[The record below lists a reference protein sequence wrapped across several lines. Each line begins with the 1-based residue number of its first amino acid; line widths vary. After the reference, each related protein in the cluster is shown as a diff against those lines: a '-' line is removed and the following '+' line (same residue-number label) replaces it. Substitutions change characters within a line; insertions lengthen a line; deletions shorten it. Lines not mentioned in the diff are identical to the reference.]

1 MTLAPPIRVQSVIDD
16 TPMNVKRWGVVA
28 LCFVIALLDGFDT
41 QSIAFIGSSIAEEFA
56 MSTAAMT
63 AVITASTVGMALGA
77 ITLGSV
83 GDRIG
88 RKRAILLA
96 LTIFGFFSFLGA
108 FAQAPWQIILL
119 RFLIGLGMGGATP
132 SLLALAAEYSPVGS
146 RKMSMTLV
154 LLGLPGGAMLG
165 GVVAAAWLPVLG
177 WRGIF
182 LLGGVLPLILLLVV
196 VLVLP
201 ESPSYL
207 ATRGDAASQAK
218 ARNLL
223 QRMTGA
229 TLPEGTV
236 LQAEQADDDE
246 NAGSIRALFDSAY
259 RNSTITICAIYLA
272 NWVAWF
278 LLLQWTPTALHQAGL
293 SKEQAAS
300 GTIVVNGAFILFS
313 FLVAALLSRV
323 AIRTLLLGMFGVG
336 ILVAL
341 GLSVSGSNWTLTFLL
356 IALAGFGIGGQQLV
370 LNYLIAET
378 YPTQLRGTATGF
390 SIGVGRTGSIIGSAL
405 GGALLS
411 SVGVGGYFGFIAVPL
426 AIAALA
432 TLTLRSRQR
441 NSSSEDH
448 DDEGLALTGPER

>member
-1 MTLAPPIRVQSVIDD
+1 MTLAPSVRVQAVIDD

-56 MSTAAMT
+56 MSTASMT

-77 ITLGSV
+77 ISLGSI
-83 GDRIG
+83 GDRVG
-88 RKRAILLA
+88 RKRAILLS
-96 LTIFGFFSFLGA
+96 LTIFGFFSLLGA

-196 VLVLP
+196 ATVLP

-223 QRMTGA
+223 RRITGA
-229 TLPEGTV
+229 DIADDAV
-236 LQAEQADDDE
+236 LRAEQEDE

-259 RNSTITICAIYLA
+259 RSTTITICAIYLA
-272 NWVAWF
+272 NWIAWF

-313 FLVAALLSRV
+313 FLVAVLLSRV

-341 GLSVSGSNWTLTFLL
+341 GLSVSGSNWTLTFAL
-356 IALAGFGIGGQQLV
+356 IAAAGFGIGGQQLV

-426 AIAALA
+426 AVAAIA
-432 TLTLRSRQR
+432 TLTLRSRPR
-441 NSSSEDH
+441 HVSPDSRH
-448 DDEGLALTGPER
+448 DDGLALAGRER

>member
-1 MTLAPPIRVQSVIDD
+1 MSLPTPIRVQSVIDD
-16 TPMNVKRWGVVA
+16 TPMNAKRWAVVG
-28 LCFVIALLDGFDT
+28 LCFTIALLDGFDT

-77 ITLGSV
+77 ITLGSI

-96 LTIFGFFSFLGA
+96 LSIFGFFSVLGA
-108 FAQAPWQIILL
+108 FAQAPWQIVLL

-132 SLLALAAEYSPVGS
+132 SLLALAAEYSPVQS
-146 RKMSMTLV
+146 RKLSMTLV

-182 LLGGVLPLILLLVV
+182 LLGGILPLILLAVV
-196 VLVLP
+196 AFLP

-207 ATRGDAASQAK
+207 ATRNDAASQDK
-218 ARNLL
+218 ARTLL
-223 QRMTGA
+223 RRMTGVA
-229 TLPEGTV
+229 IPDDAMLAPE
-236 LQAEQADDDE
+236 QRDE
-246 NAGSIRALFDSAY
+246 TAGSVRALFTTDY
-259 RNSTITICAIYLA
+259 RTATITICAIYLA

-293 SKEQAAS
+293 SKEQAAT
-300 GTIVVNGAFILFS
+300 GTIVVNGAFIVFS
-313 FLVAALLSRV
+313 FLVTALLSRLAV
-323 AIRTLLLGMFGVG
+323 RPLLLGMFGLG

-341 GLSVSGSNWTLTFLL
+341 GLAVSGTNWTLVFIL
-356 IALAGFGIGGQQLV
+356 IALAGLGIGGQQLV

-405 GGALLS
+405 GGALLG
-411 SVGVGGYFGFIAVPL
+411 SVGVGGYFGFLALPL

-432 TLTLRSRQR
+432 TLALRPQR
-441 NSSSEDH
+441 RGLASSSTD
-448 DDEGLALTGPER
+448 DDELALAGEER

>member
-56 MSTAAMT
+56 MSTASMT

-88 RKRAILLA
+88 RKRAILVA

-196 VLVLP
+196 VLALP

-207 ATRGDAASQAK
+207 ATRGDAASQTK

-229 TLPEGTV
+229 AIPAGAV
-236 LQAEQADDDE
+236 LQAEQDDDE

-441 NSSSEDH
+441 HVPPEDH
-448 DDEGLALTGPER
+448 HDEDLELAGQDR

>member
-1 MTLAPPIRVQSVIDD
+1 MSLPSPIRVQAVIDD
-16 TPMNVKRWGVVA
+16 TPMNAKRWSVVG

-77 ITLGSV
+77 ISLGSI

-96 LTIFGFFSFLGA
+96 LIIFGFFSLLGS

-132 SLLALAAEYSPVGS
+132 SLLALAAEYSPAPS
-146 RKMSMTLV
+146 RKLAMTLV

-182 LLGGVLPLILLLVV
+182 LIGGILPLILLAAVFFT
-196 VLVLP
+196 P

-207 ATRGDAASQAK
+207 STRDDAASQRK
-218 ARNLL
+218 ARELL
-223 QRMTGA
+223 RRMTGA
-229 TLPEGTV
+229 AIPDGAL
-236 LQAEQADDDE
+236 LQSEHRDE
-246 NAGSIRALFDSAY
+246 SAGSIRALFAVEY
-259 RNSTITICAIYLA
+259 RTSTMTICSIYLA

-278 LLLQWTPTALHQAGL
+278 LLLQWTPTALHQLGL

-313 FLVAALLSRV
+313 FLVTILLSRV
-323 AIRTLLLGMFGVG
+323 AIRPLLLGMFGLG

-341 GLSVSGSNWTLTFLL
+341 GLAVSGSNWTFVF
-356 IALAGFGIGGQQLV
+356 IFISLAGLGIGGQQLV

-390 SIGVGRTGSIIGSAL
+390 SIGIGRTGSIMGSAL
-405 GGALLS
+405 GGWLLS
-411 SVGVGGYFGFIAVPL
+411 SFGVGGYFGFIAIPL
-426 AIAALA
+426 AIAAVA
-432 TLTLRSRQR
+432 TLTLRPRR
-441 NSSSEDH
+441 R
-448 DDEGLALTGPER
+448 GLAPTEADDGELALAGDER

>member
-1 MTLAPPIRVQSVIDD
+1 MTLPAPLRVQAVIDD
-16 TPMNVKRWGVVA
+16 TPMNIKRWGVVA
-28 LCFVIALLDGFDT
+28 LCFTIALLDGFDT

-56 MSTAAMT
+56 MSTASMT

-88 RKRAILLA
+88 RKRAILIA
-96 LTIFGFFSFLGA
+96 LSIFGFFSLLGA
-108 FAQAPWQIILL
+108 FAQAPWQIVAL

-132 SLLALAAEYSPVGS
+132 SLLALAAEYSPASS

-182 LLGGVLPLILLLVV
+182 LLGGLLPLLLLALVV
-196 VLVLP
+196 TALP

-207 ATRGDAASQAK
+207 ATRADADSQDR
-218 ARNLL
+218 ARTLL
-223 QRMTGA
+223 RRMTGA
-229 TLPEGTV
+229 DLPVGTV
-236 LQAEQADDDE
+236 LQPEQRDE
-246 NAGSIRALFDSAY
+246 AAGSVTALFAAEY
-259 RNSTITICAIYLA
+259 RTSTMTICAIYLA

-293 SKEQAAS
+293 SKEQAAT
-300 GTIVVNGAFILFS
+300 GTIVVNGAFIVFS
-313 FLVAALLSRV
+313 FLVTALLSRV
-323 AIRTLLLGMFGVG
+323 AIRPLLLGMFGLG
-336 ILVAL
+336 IAVAA
-341 GLSVSGSNWTLTFLL
+341 GLAVAGSNWILVFVL
-356 IALAGFGIGGQQLV
+356 IALAGLGIGGQQLV

-405 GGALLS
+405 GGWLLS
-411 SVGVGGYFGFIAVPL
+411 TVGVSGYFGFIAIPL
-426 AIAALA
+426 VIAALA
-432 TLTLRSRQR
+432 TLTLRPRRRRLTPHSG
-441 NSSSEDH
+441 SED
-448 DDEGLALTGPER
+448 LALSGEGR

>member
-1 MTLAPPIRVQSVIDD
+1 MTLAPSIRVQSVIDD
-16 TPMNVKRWGVVA
+16 TPMNLKRWGVVA

-41 QSIAFIGSSIAEEFA
+41 QSIAFIGSSIADEFA
-56 MSTAAMT
+56 MSTASMT

-88 RKRAILLA
+88 RKHAILLA
-96 LTIFGFFSFLGA
+96 LSIFGFFSFLGA

-132 SLLALAAEYSPVGS
+132 SLLALAAEYSPVES

-182 LLGGVLPLILLLVV
+182 LLGGVLPLLLLVLI
-196 VLVLP
+196 VLLLP

-223 QRMTGA
+223 RRMTGMTVAEGA
-229 TLPEGTV
+229 T
-236 LQAEQADDDE
+236 LQAEENGE
-246 NAGSIRALFDSAY
+246 NAGSIKALFHAQFRS
-259 RNSTITICAIYLA
+259 STITICAIYLA

-313 FLVAALLSRV
+313 FLVTALLARV
-323 AIRTLLLGMFGVG
+323 AVRTLLLGMFGVG

-341 GLSVSGSNWTLTFLL
+341 GLSVSGSNWTLTFML

-378 YPTQLRGTATGF
+378 YPTHLRGTATGF

-411 SVGVGGYFGFIAVPL
+411 SVGVGGYFGFIAIPL

-432 TLTLRSRQR
+432 TLMLRSRRSEMPGR
-441 NSSSEDH
+441 NE
-448 DDEGLALTGPER
+448 DDEVLVSVGDQR

>member
-1 MTLAPPIRVQSVIDD
+1 MSATPSIRVQAVIDD
-16 TPMNVKRWGVVA
+16 TPMNLKRWGVVA
-28 LCFVIALLDGFDT
+28 LCFTIALLDGFDT

-77 ITLGSV
+77 ISLGSI

-96 LTIFGFFSFLGA
+96 PSIFGVFSALGA
-108 FAQAPWQIILL
+108 FAQAPWQIVGL

-132 SLLALAAEYSPVGS
+132 SLLALAAEYSPAAT
-146 RKMSMTLV
+146 RKLSMTLV

-165 GVVAAAWLPVLG
+165 GVIAAAWLPVLG

-182 LLGGVLPLILLLVV
+182 LLGGILPLALIAAVTF
-196 VLVLP
+196 LP

-207 ATRGDAASQAK
+207 ATRTDAASQQT
-218 ARNLL
+218 ARKLL
-223 QRMTGA
+223 RRMTGA
-229 TLPEGTV
+229 EIAEDAVLHPERDT
-236 LQAEQADDDE
+236 AT
-246 NAGSIRALFDSAY
+246 AGSIAALFGSDY
-259 RNSTITICAIYLA
+259 RRSTVTICAIYLA

-293 SKEQAAS
+293 SKEQAAA
-300 GTIVVNGAFILFS
+300 GTIVVNGSFIVFS
-313 FLVAALLSRV
+313 FLVTAALTRV
-323 AIRTLLLGMFGVG
+323 AVKPLLLGMFGLG
-336 ILVAL
+336 IAVAL
-341 GLSVSGSNWTLTFLL
+341 GLSVAGSQWTLVFAL
-356 IALAGFGIGGQQLV
+356 IALAGVGIGGQQLV

-411 SVGVGGYFGFIAVPL
+411 SVGVGGYFGCIALPL
-426 AIAALA
+426 VVAAVA
-432 TLTLRSRQR
+432 TLTLRTRRAQPAV
-441 NSSSEDH
+441 
-448 DDEGLALTGPER
+448 EGLETTRRVNAS

>member
-132 SLLALAAEYSPVGS
+132 SLLALAAEYSPVQS

-196 VLVLP
+196 VLALP

-207 ATRGDAASQAK
+207 ATRGDAASQTK

-229 TLPEGTV
+229 AIPAGTV
-236 LQAEQADDDE
+236 LQADQDDDE
-246 NAGSIRALFDSAY
+246 NAGSIRALFDSTY

-390 SIGVGRTGSIIGSAL
+390 SIGVGRTGSIIGSSL

-441 NSSSEDH
+441 NVSPEDH
-448 DDEGLALTGPER
+448 HDEDLELAGQDR

>member
-1 MTLAPPIRVQSVIDD
+1 VPVSIRVQSVIDE
-16 TPMNVKRWGVVA
+16 TPMNLKRWGVVV
-28 LCFVIALLDGFDT
+28 LCFTIALLDGFDT
-41 QSIAFIGSSIAEEFA
+41 QSIAFIGSSIADEFA

-77 ITLGSV
+77 ISLGSI

-88 RKRAILLA
+88 RKRAIVLA
-96 LTIFGFFSFLGA
+96 LSIFGFFSLLGA
-108 FAQAPWQIILL
+108 FAQAPWQIVLL

-132 SLLALAAEYSPVGS
+132 SLLALAAEYSPAQS

-182 LLGGVLPLILLLVV
+182 LIGGLLPLILLAAVAF
-196 VLVLP
+196 LP
-201 ESPSYL
+201 ESPSFL
-207 ATRGDAASQAK
+207 ATRPDATSQAR
-218 ARNLL
+218 ARTLL
-223 QRMTGA
+223 RRMTGA
-229 TLPEGTV
+229 VIPVDATLQSEQRDGT
-236 LQAEQADDDE
+236 
-246 NAGSIRALFDSAY
+246 AGSVKGLFTADY
-259 RNSTITICAIYLA
+259 RRTTITICSIYLA

-300 GTIVVNGAFILFS
+300 GTIVVNGAFIVFS
-313 FLVAALLSRV
+313 FLVTALLSRIAV
-323 AIRTLLLGMFGVG
+323 RPLLLGMFGLG

-341 GLSVSGSNWTLTFLL
+341 GLSVSGSNWTLTFAL
-356 IALAGFGIGGQQLV
+356 IALAGLGIGGQQLV

-405 GGALLS
+405 GGALLG
-411 SVGVGGYFGFIAVPL
+411 SVGVGGYFGFIAIPL
-426 AIAALA
+426 VIAALA
-432 TLTLRSRQR
+432 TLALRPRR
-441 NSSSEDH
+441 ATAPTA
-448 DDEGLALTGPER
+448 DERLAPAGIGR